1 MKEFYPESMHMRE
14 EGGGGLRSK
23 SLEKEIL
30 LQRVSLFLSFF
41 QQSRLY
47 RPLPVSRT
55 RREEVKKRGR

>member
-1 MKEFYPESMHMRE
+1 MRE